1 MAQDYNLQDVVRCKC
16 ENPNPELY
24 CALCQ
29 INLCKTCAGEHLLDE
44 SKIHTVIP
52 IKQRRSISHY
62 PTCPK
67 HSTKQCEL
75 HCEKCD
81 IPICTR
87 CVSSEEHS
95 EHKAG
100 DIMTT
105 FQTKKETLQS
115 DIQELEK
122 SLIHEYQEMAKST
135 KIQKDK
141 LNEKA
146 QKLLKVISKREEDWH
161 REINTTTKRE
171 KSKVEVM
178 RTKCM
183 HALDKQEVKI
193 NDLISKI
200 RRHMADRKKLLDSN
214 DVYKVCSYRSNNAEL
229 RRLPPKV
236 ILNIPTFSSHQ
247 INTEQLHELFGALS
261 ECSIEKD
268 NKKEPL
274 KLQSFSSNREIL
286 NPAQL
291 SSVFDTVYEPLY
303 TVNCLSDEE
312 IWIHGQNNI
321 MTLYSIYVE
330 TLNSVVT
337 QSGYGAWDIT
347 LTKTGNFLYTDIK
360 DKTVNLMQNKVVHQV
375 IKLQGWISLFLC
387 STSTDDLLVTMYCA
401 VSKRTKIVRY
411 HGYIEKQTIQLNGK
425 TDLYSPGHYTK
436 YITENRNLDIC
447 VADNGAGAVV
457 VVTKAGKLRFRYT
470 GSSSSRKRKSFD
482 PVGIASD
489 SQCRIL
495 TSDFDNNCIHILD
508 QDGKY
513 LWFIDNCALDRP
525 WGLCVDTKDNLFV
538 AEFSGKVK
546 KIQYYK

>member
-1 MAQDYNLQDVVRCKC
+1 
-16 ENPNPELY
+16 
-24 CALCQ
+24 
-29 INLCKTCAGEHLLDE
+29 
-44 SKIHTVIP
+44 
-52 IKQRRSISHY
+52 
-62 PTCPK
+62 
-67 HSTKQCEL
+67 
-75 HCEKCD
+75 
-81 IPICTR
+81 
-87 CVSSEEHS
+87 
-95 EHKAG
+95 
-100 DIMTT
+100 MTT

-321 MTLYSIYVE
+321 MTLYSIYGE

-337 QSGYGAWDIT
+337 HSGYGAWDIT

-375 IKLQGWISLFLC
+375 IKLQGWIPLFLC

-401 VSKRTKIVRY
+401 VSKRTKIVA
-411 HGYIEKQTIQLNGK
+411 IMAT
-425 TDLYSPGHYTK
+425 
-436 YITENRNLDIC
+436 
-447 VADNGAGAVV
+447 
-457 VVTKAGKLRFRYT
+457 
-470 GSSSSRKRKSFD
+470 
-482 PVGIASD
+482 
-489 SQCRIL
+489 
-495 TSDFDNNCIHILD
+495 
-508 QDGKY
+508 
-513 LWFIDNCALDRP
+513 
-525 WGLCVDTKDNLFV
+525 
-538 AEFSGKVK
+538 
-546 KIQYYK
+546 